1 MKKELSVIEIQT
13 LISNN
18 VAQWLLISF
27 RTMSF
32 SQARIIV
39 CILIFI
45 ICWCLFTLVDWLFKH
60 AKNIPFYKIGP
71 SITMGFQK
79 CSLFLSYTM
88 IESSRH
94 LFTYY
99 STYLAVPLQFP
110 QEQQVLC
117 FSNWHF
123 LVSPLFHSSSLS
135 TNGQL

>member
-1 MKKELSVIEIQT
+1 MFLKTSYSHYFIINVLVKLLFYIQINEKEWKMKKELSVIEIQT

-88 IESSRH
+88 IENSRH

-99 STYLAVPLQFP
+99 STYLAVPL
-110 QEQQVLC
+110 
-117 FSNWHF
+117 
-123 LVSPLFHSSSLS
+123 
-135 TNGQL
+135 